1 MLAALAL
8 ALSAQAQTGP
18 AGTWRALT
26 LPRLCQEVPAAPE
39 FEALWS
45 GRHLSLREGSEESPR
60 FGQPA
65 HLPLAALV
73 GLLGEDGARARR
85 SLRVEPGGPP
95 LLVRGSPAEIEAAQ
109 ALCAELDLQGRALEI
124 ELAAWLTPG
133 VPRVGTHPARQVF
146 EAAVQDVEPLGRARV
161 RSGGSAAL
169 GVRGGREFLAGYE
182 VQVATGSSV
191 AGPVLGRVREGRTLH
206 LRAAR
211 ARGGRT
217 LVLEGLL
224 DLCEL
229 LSLEDFD
236 PGTRDLGLVQLPRA
250 AVVQVAFA
258 GAIESGGVLAVQLSG
273 TGLGEPDWTLWI
285 EARGSPD
292 APGRWR
298 ACDLALL
305 EGPALDLPWPQ
316 PGGDLLD
323 GAPTRA
329 GRTLLQGVSAAAVAQ
344 AADEAH
350 GAGGRSPIVWS
361 GGLVLAPAG
370 EAALWSEVDAL
381 VAAAESEHLR
391 AATLRVRHA
400 GLEVTLP
407 LLEGRPARVLVGVE
421 RARLTGYELQVAQDT
436 WMPDPRVESVF
447 DGLLLQGHLEQG
459 RLLGGAWRA
468 SSEPERVLERAQ
480 ASLARLPIGAR
491 HLERGTLALELGAG
505 AAAAL
510 PGSGDRPA
518 LEAALEPPPSGT

>member
-1 MLAALAL
+1 MLTALAL
-8 ALSAQAQTGP
+8 ALSLLPQSEG

-26 LPRLCQEVPAAPE
+26 LPRLCQEAPATPA
-39 FEALWS
+39 FAALWS
-45 GRHLSLREGSEESPR
+45 GRHLSLGDDAEEAPR
-60 FGQPA
+60 FGDPA

-95 LLVRGSPAEIEAAQ
+95 LLVRGAPAEIEAAQ

-146 EAAVQDVEPLGRARV
+146 EAAVKGIEPLGRAHL

-182 VQVATGSSV
+182 VQVATGAAV

-206 LRAAR
+206 LRVAR

-229 LSLEDFD
+229 EALEDFD
-236 PGTRDLGLVQLPRA
+236 PDTRDLGLLQLPRA
-250 AVVQVAFA
+250 AVVQVAFS
-258 GAIESGGVLAVQLSG
+258 GAIESGGVLAVQIAGSPLA
-273 TGLGEPDWTLWI
+273 EPDWTLWI
-285 EARGSPD
+285 EARGNPD

-305 EGPALDLPWPQ
+305 EGPALDLPWPE
-316 PGGDLLD
+316 PGGGLVD
-323 GAPTRA
+323 GAGERA

-350 GAGGRSPIVWS
+350 GAGGRSPIVWA

-370 EAALWSEVDAL
+370 EVALWSEVDAL
-381 VAAAESEHLR
+381 VSAAEAEHLR
-391 AATLRVRHA
+391 AATLRVRQA

-407 LLEGRPARVLVGVE
+407 LLEGRPARVLAGRE

-436 WMPDPRVESVF
+436 WMPQPRVESAF
-447 DGLLLQGHLEQG
+447 DGLLVQGHLEQG
-459 RLLGGAWRA
+459 RLLGGVWRA
-468 SSEPERVLERAQ
+468 SSEPERVLEREQ
-480 ASLARLPIGAR
+480 ASLARLPLGAR
-491 HLERGTLALELGAG
+491 HLERGTLALELGGG

-510 PGSGDRPA
+510 PGSGDRPV
-518 LEAALEPPPSGT
+518 LEAALEPQPSGS